1 MLDSRS
7 TRRRLGINK
16 LLALRIAIFI
26 LFAVLLLQLANL
38 QLIKGDDYQTRA
50 ANNSVAIVTLPA
62 ERGIITDRSGVRLVS
77 NIPAYDAI
85 AIPGRIRDEERREII
100 FELEQLLNVPAE
112 RLDRLISEGEDEAL
126 FAPVI
131 LKENLTRDEALL
143 LRELEPEMRG
153 IELEI
158 AANRRYSSSEDVS
171 GQLLAPVVGY
181 IGPISEE
188 EYGTEEFEEYGLG
201 DRLGRAGV
209 ELTYESYLRGEDGR
223 KLIEQDAL
231 GRQLRLVDQQDP
243 VPGDRV
249 VLALDYPLQN
259 ATAAAL
265 KQAMEDTR
273 APIGAAVAIDV
284 RTGEVLSLVSLP
296 SYDANIFTEGV
307 TETQFDMLR
316 QDTRGRPLVNHVV
329 SDFFPPGSVFKVIT
343 GAAALEFGSITPET
357 SVNSA
362 GYLEVR
368 NETNPDESQRFND
381 TAQGTFQFPLGLGAS
396 SNVFFYCLLAAGQP
410 GSGNFNPGC
419 GPDEFEGAGPA
430 NVARM
435 AERFGLGAPSGIDLP
450 EEASGLI
457 PPGDAESFARAG
469 LDPALWQE
477 DPANPDD
484 DIGNTN
490 IADGPLTN
498 LSAWFEQ
505 VSGFEN
511 EPWFLGSSLQFAIGQ
526 NVVTTTPLQ
535 MALVAAAIANGGNLL
550 EPRMVHDIV
559 DPEGNSREF
568 SFDSQGRPV
577 PFGEAIIR
585 ANLGL
590 DPTTLQNL
598 REGMRQAVVSPYGTA
613 TLSAIG
619 GVEVAGKTGSPQVE
633 EVDQTGDLLTHA
645 WFIGFAPFEDP
656 EIAIAVYVQGGTGGE
671 TAAPVARAMFEAW
684 FNRVSVMVP

>member
-1 MLDSRS
+1 
-7 TRRRLGINK
+7 
-16 LLALRIAIFI
+16 
-26 LFAVLLLQLANL
+26 
-38 QLIKGDDYQTRA
+38 
-50 ANNSVAIVTLPA
+50 
-62 ERGIITDRSGVRLVS
+62 
-77 NIPAYDAI
+77 
-85 AIPGRIRDEERREII
+85 
-100 FELEQLLNVPAE
+100 
-112 RLDRLISEGEDEAL
+112 
-126 FAPVI
+126 
-131 LKENLTRDEALL
+131 
-143 LRELEPEMRG
+143 
-153 IELEI
+153 
-158 AANRRYSSSEDVS
+158 
-171 GQLLAPVVGY
+171 
-181 IGPISEE
+181 
-188 EYGTEEFEEYGLG
+188 
-201 DRLGRAGV
+201 
-209 ELTYESYLRGEDGR
+209 
-223 KLIEQDAL
+223 
-231 GRQLRLVDQQDP
+231 
-243 VPGDRV
+243 
-249 VLALDYPLQN
+249 
-259 ATAAAL
+259 
-265 KQAMEDTR
+265 
-273 APIGAAVAIDV
+273 
-284 RTGEVLSLVSLP
+284 
-296 SYDANIFTEGV
+296 
-307 TETQFDMLR
+307 
-316 QDTRGRPLVNHVV
+316 
-329 SDFFPPGSVFKVIT
+329 
-343 GAAALEFGSITPET
+343 ET
-357 SVNSA
+357 SINSS

-368 NETNPDESQRFND
+368 TETNPEESQRFND
-381 TAQGTFQFPLGLGAS
+381 TTTGTFTFPLGLGAS
-396 SNVFFYCLLAAGQP
+396 SNVFFYCLLADDQP

-550 EPRMVHDIV
+550 EPRMVHDII

>member
-16 LLALRIAIFI
+16 LLALRIAIFV

-550 EPRMVHDIV
+550 EPRMVHDII